1 MYSDNFITVLKNL
14 STTFQDV
21 PSTTNLL
28 ISPTNTPNYQPSSV
42 SPKSISKK
50 CFHIVKTLTY
60 EISSWSG
67 RLTRSL
73 HQPDDTRRFKFAD
86 CVCGVETA
94 LTYQNIGG
102 TSFVLVCTF
111 IVDFGWPGYPA
122 ASPTSFPPL
131 LPPSRIHPHPAKNWL
146 THASRKIPEGCS
158 CIARCRC
165 HLTCM

>member
-1 MYSDNFITVLKNL
+1 MSAVCSFYHE
-14 STTFQDV
+14 
-21 PSTTNLL
+21 
-28 ISPTNTPNYQPSSV
+28 
-42 SPKSISKK
+42 KK
-50 CFHIVKTLTY
+50 HFHIVKTLTY
-60 EISSWSG
+60 EISSWSS

-131 LPPSRIHPHPAKNWL
+131 LPPSRIHPHPGKNWL